1 MKRYAAT
8 QVEYATWSS
17 LQQNDRFILV
27 VYIYLIT
34 ILDLKTAPESLI
46 LLHCASVTPGFKDK
60 TECIAICMPGSSF
73 IYIETS

>member
-27 VYIYLIT
+27 YIYLIV

-46 LLHCASVTPGFKDK
+46 LYTVSACR
-60 TECIAICMPGSSF
+60 E
-73 IYIETS
+73 